1 MSSNVHT
8 FEAFLDDAQVLKEE
22 ILTVEIWDD
31 DPLDPDDEL
40 GIVEIDIAKQV
51 AEAPQ
56 CTIEKIFVLKEVP
69 KDTKT
74 KEQKRSTVTLKVQWV
89 PFDFDEEDK

>member
-1 MSSNVHT
+1 M
-8 FEAFLDDAQVLKEE
+8 
-22 ILTVEIWDD
+22 EIWDD

-89 PFDFDEEDK
+89 PFDFDEEEK